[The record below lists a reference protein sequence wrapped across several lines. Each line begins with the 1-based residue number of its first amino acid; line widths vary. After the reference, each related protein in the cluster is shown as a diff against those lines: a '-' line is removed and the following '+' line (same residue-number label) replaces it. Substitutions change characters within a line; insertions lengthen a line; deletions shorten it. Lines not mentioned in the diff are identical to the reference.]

1 MTTTTT
7 NATAITPTETAI
19 TMVKLSQLR
28 LSPLNVRKVEPT
40 AIEAMAADIAAHGII
55 QNLSVYEENGKYWVF
70 IGGRRLR
77 GMNLLKKRK
86 ALSAS
91 FPVPVAIRSKAEAI
105 ELSVAENEQREN
117 MHPADTAR
125 GYLLLRDEC
134 GLGAEDIAARMGHS
148 IAHVDKLL
156 RLGSLAPELLDAF
169 GAGKMGMAAAQA
181 LTIADDHAAQVAAF
195 ERWGNNANSIRRAL
209 TVEKVDTSSGAFV
222 FVGMEAYEAA
232 GGTIT
237 TDLFEQQSYADCA
250 DILDELL
257 WAKLDAIRE
266 RFEAEGWHMVEVV
279 EDAPH
284 NVYGRPYIYPVRR
297 EPTDEE
303 AASLAALD
311 EQIAALEDDGDSP
324 ELAALMERRGE
335 VFDSLASF
343 TDEQKAIGGVCA
355 YIGYD
360 GELQVRYWRAKV
372 EKPEKGEGTE
382 KADTGPYSATM
393 VERLT
398 GIRTLALQQSVAA
411 QPDLALDILVDTLA
425 ARLVHNEQS
434 YDNPADILPTV
445 ARINVEDELFAGS
458 GIEREQHRLVELFGD
473 IPAEA
478 RFATIRAM
486 EQADKMRLLA
496 SMVAV
501 TLNGITF
508 NHGGIGQ
515 RQQRADIYAEAAG
528 LDLRALWTPSQPFF
542 DMLRKSSLLTIL
554 ADECGTAAA
563 ENCAKMKKDKLAV
576 EVNERL
582 PAGWL
587 PEPARSFAP
596 TAMQGDIEGE
606 LSEVA

>member
-7 NATAITPTETAI
+7 TAIIPTETAI

-86 ALSAS
+86 MLSAS
-91 FPVPVAIRSKAEAI
+91 FLVPVAIRSKAEAI

-125 GYLLLRDEC
+125 GYLLMRDEC

-148 IAHVDKLL
+148 VAHVDKLL

-195 ERWGNNANSIRRAL
+195 GRWGNSAHSIRRAL
-209 TVEKVDTSSGAFV
+209 TVEKVDTSSGAFL

-237 TDLFEQQSYADCA
+237 TDLFEQQNYADHPN
-250 DILDELL
+250 ILDELI

-266 RFEAEGWHMVEVV
+266 RFEAEGWHTVEVV
-279 EDAPH
+279 EDQPH
-284 NVYGRPYIYPVRR
+284 NIYSRPYIHPVRR

-303 AASLAALD
+303 AATLAALD

-324 ELAALMERRGE
+324 ELAELMDRRGE
-335 VFDSLASF
+335 VADSLASF

-360 GELQVRYWRAKV
+360 GELQVRYWRAKI
-372 EKPEKGEGTE
+372 EKQE
-382 KADTGPYSATM
+382 KADKVDTGPYSAAM

-398 GIRTLALQQSVAA
+398 GIRTLALQQAVAA
-411 QPDLALDILVDTLA
+411 QPDLALDILIDTLA
-425 ARLVHNEQS
+425 ARLVHNEMS
-434 YDNPADILPTV
+434 YENTADISPTA
-445 ARINVEDELFAGS
+445 ARINVEDELFSGS
-458 GIEREQHRLVELFGD
+458 GIAREELRLVEQFGD
-473 IPAEA
+473 IPAES
-478 RFATIRAM
+478 RFTAIRAM
-486 EQADKMRLLA
+486 EQGDKMRLLA

-501 TLNGITF
+501 TLNGTTF
-508 NHGGIGQ
+508 SQCGIGK
-515 RQQRADIYAEAAG
+515 RQQMADVYAEAAG
-528 LDLRALWTPSQPFF
+528 LDLRAVWTPSQPFF
-542 DMLRKSSLLTIL
+542 DMLRKASLLTIL

>member
-7 NATAITPTETAI
+7 IVPTETAI
-19 TMVKLSQLR
+19 TTVKLSQLR
-28 LSPLNVRKVEPT
+28 LSPLNVRKVKPT
-40 AIEAMAADIAAHGII
+40 DIEAMAADIAAHGII
-55 QNLSVYEENGKYWVF
+55 QNLSVYQEDGKYWVF

-86 ALSAS
+86 LLTAS

-134 GLGAEDIAARMGHS
+134 GLGAEDIAARMGRS
-148 IAHVDKLL
+148 DGYVEKLL

-181 LTIADDHAAQVAAF
+181 LTIADDHAAQITAF
-195 ERWGNNANSIRRAL
+195 ERWGNNAHSIRRAL
-209 TVEKVDTSSGAFV
+209 TVEKVDTSSGAFL

-232 GGTIT
+232 GGKIT
-237 TDLFEQQSYADCA
+237 TDLFEQQCYADNP
-250 DILDELL
+250 DILDGLI
-257 WAKLDAIRE
+257 WSKLDAIRE
-266 RFEAEGWHMVEVV
+266 RFEAEGWHTVEVV
-279 EDAPH
+279 EDSPH
-284 NVYGRPYIYPVRR
+284 NIYSRPSICPVRR
-297 EPTDEE
+297 DPTDEE
-303 AASLAALD
+303 AATLAALD
-311 EQIAALEDDGDSP
+311 EQIAKIEDEGDSP
-324 ELAALMERRGE
+324 ELAELLTRRAD
-335 VFDSLASF
+335 VADVLASF

-360 GELQVRYWRAKV
+360 GDLQVRYWRAKI
-372 EKPEKGEGTE
+372 EKPEKAE
-382 KADTGPYSATM
+382 KADTGPYSAAM

-398 GIRTLALQQSVAA
+398 GIRTLALQQAVAG
-411 QPDLALDILVDTLA
+411 QPDLALDILIDTLA
-425 ARLVHNEQS
+425 ASLVHNEQS
-434 YDNPADILPTV
+434 YENAADIQPNV
-445 ARINVEDELFAGS
+445 ARISVEDELFAGS
-458 GIEREQHRLVELFGD
+458 GIAREELRLVELFGD
-473 IPAEA
+473 IPEES
-478 RFATIRAM
+478 RFEKIRAM

-501 TLNGITF
+501 TLSGVTYNQCSVGK
-508 NHGGIGQ
+508 
-515 RQQRADIYAEAAG
+515 RQQMADVYAEAAG
-528 LDLRALWTPSQPFF
+528 LDLRAVWTPSQPFF

-554 ADECGTAAA
+554 ESECGKAAA

-587 PEPARSFAP
+587 PAPARSFAP
-596 TAMQGDIEGE
+596 AVEQADDDTEQAE
-606 LSEVA
+606 AA